1 MQALRVKRLFA
12 VSAIGVLMAGG
23 AALGAAGTA
32 SAATP
37 TTAVAYVSHGGG
49 WGHDNG
55 GYHGWDNDNGYHHG
69 WYDNDN
75 DDDWGGWNGGYDHGC

>member
-37 TTAVAYVSHGGG
+37 THAPTYVTGGG
-49 WGHDNG
+49 WGDGDHGYGGHGGHG
-55 GYHGWDNDNGYHHG
+55 GYGGHGHGY
-69 WYDNDN
+69 DD
-75 DDDWGGWNGGYDHGC
+75 DDDWGGYDDGDC

>member
-37 TTAVAYVSHGGG
+37 THSTTYVTGGGG
-49 WGHDNG
+49 WDHDRG
-55 GYHGWDNDNGYHHG
+55 HHG
-69 WYDNDN
+69 WH
-75 DDDWGGWNGGYDHGC
+75 DDDHGYRGGGHGDDC

>member
-1 MQALRVKRLFA
+1 MRVKRLFA

-37 TTAVAYVSHGGG
+37 THSATYVTGGG
-49 WGHDNG
+49 WDHDRG
-55 GYHGWDNDNGYHHG
+55 GHG
-69 WYDNDN
+69 WYDDDD
-75 DDDWGGWNGGYDHGC
+75 DDDWGGYGGYGGYNDDC

>member
-37 TTAVAYVSHGGG
+37 THSATYVTGGG
-49 WGHDNG
+49 WDHDRG
-55 GYHGWDNDNGYHHG
+55 HHG
-69 WYDNDN
+69 WYD
-75 DDDWGGWNGGYDHGC
+75 DDDDDYRGGGYGHDC

>member
-32 SAATP
+32 SAAVP
-37 TTAVAYVSHGGG
+37 TQSVTYVSHGGG
-49 WGHDNG
+49 WDDDDNYG
-55 GYHGWDNDNGYHHG
+55 HHG
-69 WYDNDN
+69 WHDNDH
-75 DDDWGGWNGGYDHGC
+75 DWGGGYGHDDC

>member
-32 SAATP
+32 SAAMP
-37 TTAVAYVSHGGG
+37 THSVTYVTHGGG
-49 WGHDNG
+49 
-55 GYHGWDNDNGYHHG
+55 GWDDDNGYNNG
-69 WYDNDN
+69 WYDN
-75 DDDWGGWNGGYDHGC
+75 DDDWGGGYDGGYGGC

>member
-23 AALGAAGTA
+23 AAIGAAGTA

-37 TTAVAYVSHGGG
+37 THSPTYVTGGG
-49 WGHDNG
+49 WDHDRGH
-55 GYHGWDNDNGYHHG
+55 HHG
-69 WYDNDN
+69 WW
-75 DDDWGGWNGGYDHGC
+75 DDDDDDYRGGGYG

>member
-1 MQALRVKRLFA
+1 MQALRMKRLFA

-37 TTAVAYVSHGGG
+37 TYSVTYVHGGG
-49 WGHDNG
+49 WDDDGGGHG
-55 GYHGWDNDNGYHHG
+55 GYGHGGY
-69 WYDNDN
+69 DD
-75 DDDWGGWNGGYDHGC
+75 DDDWGGGYGDCG